1 VAFELSL
8 VLLYQQVLF
17 SVKQMSR
24 DFIHKARGVSN
35 LKCHLVLTT
44 KYRRKVLTD
53 DMLTRLEVIFTALME
68 KWEGRLVEFNGE
80 RDHVHLLLQY
90 TPQTEPSKLI
100 NNLKTV
106 SSRYLRKEFVAEV
119 NSGAL
124 RTVSPS
130 MKAQQDKVY
139 WKDVLW
145 TSGYFIASCGGV
157 TIDQLRKYIEEQDRP
172 VE

>member
-1 VAFELSL
+1 M
-8 VLLYQQVLF
+8 LF
-17 SVKQMSR
+17 GVKSVSK
-24 DFIHKARGVSN
+24 DFIHKARGVSD

-53 DMLTRLEVIFTALME
+53 PMLSRLEEIFKNLME

-106 SSRYLRKEFVAEV
+106 SSRYLRKEFVDEV
-119 NSGAL
+119 E
-124 RTVSPS
+124 
-130 MKAQQDKVY
+130 KVY
-139 WKDVLW
+139 GKDVFW
-145 TSGYFIASCGGV
+145 TNGYFIATCGGV
-157 TIDQLRKYIEEQDRP
+157 TVEQLKKYIEEQDRP

>member
-1 VAFELSL
+1 
-8 VLLYQQVLF
+8 
-17 SVKQMSR
+17 
-24 DFIHKARGVSN
+24 
-35 LKCHLVLTT
+35 
-44 KYRRKVLTD
+44 
-53 DMLTRLEVIFTALME
+53 MLTRLEEIFKALME

-119 NSGAL
+119 N
-124 RTVSPS
+124 
-130 MKAQQDKVY
+130 KVY

-157 TIDQLRKYIEEQDRP
+157 TVDQLRKYIEEQDRP
-172 VE
+172 VS

>member
-1 VAFELSL
+1 
-8 VLLYQQVLF
+8 
-17 SVKQMSR
+17 MSQ
-24 DFIHKARGVSN
+24 DFIHKARGVSD

-44 KYRRKVLTD
+44 KYRRQVLTD
-53 DMLTRLEVIFTALME
+53 LMLTRLEEIFKDLME
-68 KWEGRLVEFNGE
+68 KWRGRLVEFNGE

-119 NSGAL
+119 E
-124 RTVSPS
+124 
-130 MKAQQDKVY
+130 KVY
-139 WKDVLW
+139 WKDVFW
-145 TSGYFIASCGGV
+145 TNGYFIVSCGGV
-157 TIDQLRKYIEEQDRP
+157 TVEQLKKYIEGQNRP

>member
-1 VAFELSL
+1 LIRCFHSIVAFGLEL
-8 VLLYQQVLF
+8 VLSYQYLIF

-24 DFIHKARGVSN
+24 DFIHKARGVSD

-53 DMLTRLEVIFTALME
+53 AMLTRLEQIFTALME

-106 SSRYLRKEFVAEV
+106 SSRYLRKEFVTEV
-119 NSGAL
+119 N
-124 RTVSPS
+124 
-130 MKAQQDKVY
+130 QVY

-157 TIDQLRKYIEEQDRP
+157 TVDQLRKYIEEQDRP

>member
-1 VAFELSL
+1 MAN
-8 VLLYQQVLF
+8 
-17 SVKQMSR
+17 
-24 DFIHKARGVSN
+24 DFIHKARGVSD

-53 DMLTRLEVIFTALME
+53 PMLTRLEAIFTALME
-68 KWEGRLVEFNGE
+68 KWEGRLIEFNSWAGDPSSGE

-119 NSGAL
+119 N
-124 RTVSPS
+124 
-130 MKAQQDKVY
+130 KVY
-139 WKDVLW
+139 WKDVFW
-145 TSGYFIASCGGV
+145 TNGYFIASCGGV
-157 TIDQLRKYIEEQDRP
+157 TVDQLKKYIEEQDRP

>member
-1 VAFELSL
+1 
-8 VLLYQQVLF
+8 VLLYQSRVF
-17 SVKQMSR
+17 SAKQMAN
-24 DFIHKARGVSN
+24 DFIHKARGVSD

-53 DMLTRLEVIFTALME
+53 PMLTRLEEIFKALME

-90 TPQTEPSKLI
+90 TPQTQPSKLI

-119 NSGAL
+119 N
-124 RTVSPS
+124 
-130 MKAQQDKVY
+130 KVY
-139 WKDVLW
+139 WKDVFW
-145 TSGYFIASCGGV
+145 TNGYFIASCGGV
-157 TIDQLRKYIEEQDRP
+157 TVDQLKKYIDEQDRP

>member
-1 VAFELSL
+1 
-8 VLLYQQVLF
+8 
-17 SVKQMSR
+17 MSH
-24 DFIHKARGVSN
+24 DFIHKARGVSD

-44 KYRRKVLTD
+44 KYRRKVFND
-53 DMLTRLEVIFTALME
+53 AMLTRLEEIFKALME

-106 SSRYLRKEFVAEV
+106 SSRYLRKEFVTEV
-119 NSGAL
+119 N
-124 RTVSPS
+124 
-130 MKAQQDKVY
+130 KVY
-139 WKDVLW
+139 WKAESLRSGSPTMQKTQADVLW

-157 TIDQLRKYIEEQDRP
+157 TVDQLRKYIEEQDRP
-172 VE
+172 TE

>member
-1 VAFELSL
+1 M
-8 VLLYQQVLF
+8 LLYQQAVF
-17 SVKQMSR
+17 SVKQMAN
-24 DFIHKARGVSN
+24 DFIHKARGVSD

-53 DMLTRLEVIFTALME
+53 PMLTRLEEIFKALME

-106 SSRYLRKEFVAEV
+106 SSRYLRKEFATEV
-119 NSGAL
+119 E
-124 RTVSPS
+124 R
-130 MKAQQDKVY
+130 VY

-157 TIDQLRKYIEEQDRP
+157 TVDQLKKYIEEQDRP
-172 VE
+172 IE